1 MSVMNKEL
9 LMIKRQIM
17 PVLKE
22 YRVTKAG
29 IFGSYA
35 RGEQKKKSDID
46 ILVKIDNGTDLIEL
60 IRLRTKLQRIIK
72 KKVDLVEYES
82 IRKEIKR
89 SILNDEIQIL

>member
-1 MSVMNKEL
+1 MNKEL
-9 LMIKRQIM
+9 LVIKKQIT
-17 PVLKE
+17 PILRE

-35 RGEQKKKSDID
+35 RGEQNKKSDID

-60 IRLRTKLQRIIK
+60 IRLRTKLQRMIK
-72 KKVDLVEYES
+72 KKVDIVEYGS
-82 IRKEIKR
+82 IRKKIKN

>member
-1 MSVMNKEL
+1 
-9 LMIKRQIM
+9 M

>member
-1 MSVMNKEL
+1 MNKEL
-9 LMIKRQIM
+9 LVIKKQIT
-17 PVLKE
+17 PILRE

-35 RGEQKKKSDID
+35 RGEQNKKSDID

-60 IRLRTKLQRIIK
+60 IRLRTKLQRMIK
-72 KKVDLVEYES
+72 KKVDIVEYGS
-82 IRKEIKR
+82 IRKEIKN